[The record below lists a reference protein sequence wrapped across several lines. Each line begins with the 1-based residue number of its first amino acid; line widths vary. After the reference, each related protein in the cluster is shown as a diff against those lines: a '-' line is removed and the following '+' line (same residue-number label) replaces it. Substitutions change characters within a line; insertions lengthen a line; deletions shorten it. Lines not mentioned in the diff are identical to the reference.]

1 MAMRTA
7 YLGLGSNLGN
17 RRAILTE
24 TIAKINESIGA
35 VLRQS
40 SFYETEPWGFDS
52 PNTFLNACICIAT
65 DLEPLQLL
73 AATQR
78 IEREMGRNHKTID
91 GQYQDRIIDIDIL
104 LIDNLRINEPR
115 LTVPHPLMEQR
126 EFVMVPLKEILK

>member
-1 MAMRTA
+1 MRTA

-52 PNTFLNACICIAT
+52 PNTFLNACICITT

-104 LIDNLRINEPR
+104 LIDNLRINEPH

-126 EFVMVPLKEILK
+126 EFVMVPLKEILLKA